1 MKQLISATFSITTLT
16 LSIIAIICL
25 YKFLSF
31 KNPEQKKQKLLYGVG
46 TMIVFILLF
55 GVVAAWAALFRQI
68 GDVDFA
74 NPNGGI
80 ILYDN
85 DKYLDVVAQKLPNKR
100 SAIIDTNLILVGP
113 VTIKYDIKAN
123 AKKIAQTLDIQSFEI
138 DFDNGDA
145 K

>member
-1 MKQLISATFSITTLT
+1 
-16 LSIIAIICL
+16 
-25 YKFLSF
+25 
-31 KNPEQKKQKLLYGVG
+31 
-46 TMIVFILLF
+46 MIVFILLF

>member
-1 MKQLISATFSITTLT
+1 MISATFSITTLT